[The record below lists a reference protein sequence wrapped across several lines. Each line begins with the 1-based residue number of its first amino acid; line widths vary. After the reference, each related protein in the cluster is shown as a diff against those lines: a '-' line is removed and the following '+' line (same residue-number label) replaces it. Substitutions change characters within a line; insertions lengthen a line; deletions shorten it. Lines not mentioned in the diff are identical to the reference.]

1 MEVDTMQRFIQSCGR
16 RIHWLALA
24 ADLLL
29 IPIGGVLSATVV
41 GVILGGPM
49 LLIALALLRNSVA
62 PQPCT

>member
-1 MEVDTMQRFIQSCGR
+1 MQRFIQSCGR
-16 RIHWLALA
+16 RIHWLALTA
-24 ADLLL
+24 GLLL
-29 IPIGGVLSATVV
+29 IPLGGALSATVV